1 MSYVLWSVAA
11 VAVAVT
17 VSVALA
23 LWCTAGAV
31 RAERRAERIAR
42 GEDSQNV

>member
-1 MSYVLWSVAA
+1 MSYVLWIVAA

-23 LWCTAGAV
+23 LWCPAGPV
-31 RAERRAERIAR
+31 RAERRAERSAR